1 MRQERTKVVGLHAL
15 VHLQEHTQR
24 RVLSGTSGVHERK
37 KARHQ
42 MARRGE
48 GVCTT
53 VMKTPREARMETSN
67 DVRNS
72 TSKSVMQT
80 LFRLRID
87 TKAEKKERTREYRH
101 ENMSGNK
108 RT

>member
-1 MRQERTKVVGLHAL
+1 MMVWWKEEGTDVQEAVGKLAHRIA
-15 VHLQEHTQR
+15 
-24 RVLSGTSGVHERK
+24 K
-37 KARHQ
+37 
-42 MARRGE
+42 
-48 GVCTT
+48 
-53 VMKTPREARMETSN
+53 METSN
-67 DVRNS
+67 EMRSS

-80 LFRLRID
+80 LFRLRIG

>member
-1 MRQERTKVVGLHAL
+1 
-15 VHLQEHTQR
+15 
-24 RVLSGTSGVHERK
+24 
-37 KARHQ
+37 
-42 MARRGE
+42 
-48 GVCTT
+48 
-53 VMKTPREARMETSN
+53 MKTPREANMETSN
-67 DVRNS
+67 EMRSS

-80 LFRLRID
+80 LFRLRIG